1 MGKSCLDKLNQS
13 ILVDCTIP
21 QVGVKNIYLMHTEDV
36 TFTSDAGGN
45 ITAVTFAGGTASYKI
60 EGYKQNI
67 QLTTSVL
74 STDAALK
81 LAVSVI
87 FKVPV
92 TNTYLM
98 KTIISGRYYVLV
110 ERNSGAEVFVGA
122 QAPLECSGFD
132 YDSNSG
138 AGLATV
144 TLSAPEG
151 SAGNYLTGIIPAA
164 VSTIKSKVGA

>member
-1 MGKSCLDKLNQS
+1 MGKSCLDKFNQS

-21 QVGVKNIYLMHTEDV
+21 QVGVEDIYLMHAADV
-36 TFTSDAGGN
+36 TFVSDIGGN
-45 ITAVTFAGGTASYKI
+45 VTGVTFASGAASYKI

-67 QLTTSVL
+67 QLSTSVL
-74 STDAALK
+74 STDASTK
-81 LAVSVI
+81 LAANI
-87 FKVPV
+87 TFKMPSA
-92 TNTYLM
+92 NTYLM
-98 KTIISGRYYVLV
+98 KTMLSGRYCVLV
-110 ERNSGAEVFVGA
+110 VRNSGVAFLVGA

-151 SAGNYLTGIIPAA
+151 SSGNYLTGITSSAI
-164 VSTIKSKVGA
+164 STIISKSV

>member
-1 MGKSCLDKLNQS
+1 MGRSCLDKFNQS
-13 ILVDCTIP
+13 ISVDCTIP
-21 QVGVKNIYLMHTEDV
+21 QVGIKEIYLMHAADV
-36 TFTSDAGGN
+36 TFVSDVGGN
-45 ITAVTFAGGTASYKI
+45 VTGVTFAKDAVSYRV

-81 LAVSVI
+81 LAVSVM
-87 FKVPV
+87 FKMPA

-98 KTIISGRYYVLV
+98 KTMLSGRYCVLV
-110 ERNSGAEVFVGA
+110 VRNSGVAVLVGV
-122 QAPLECSGFD
+122 QSPLECSGFD

-151 SAGNYLTGIIPAA
+151 SAGNYLTGVTLSSIDTII
-164 VSTIKSKVGA
+164 SKSV

>member
-1 MGKSCLDKLNQS
+1 MAKNCLDKFNQS
-13 ILVDCTIP
+13 ITVDCTIP
-21 QVGVKNIYLMHTEDV
+21 RVGIKDIYLMHAADV
-36 TFTSDAGGN
+36 SFVTDVGGN
-45 ITAVTFAGGTASYKI
+45 VTGVSFASGANSYKV

-87 FKVPV
+87 FKMPS

-98 KTIISGRYYVLV
+98 KTMLSGRYYVLV
-110 ERNSGAEVFVGA
+110 VRNGGTNVLVGV
-122 QAPLECSGFD
+122 QSPLECSGFD

-151 SAGNYLTGIIPAA
+151 SPGNYLTGITSGSI
-164 VSTIKSKVGA
+164 STIISKSV

>member
-1 MGKSCLDKLNQS
+1 MGKHCLYKFNQS
-13 ILVDCTIP
+13 VTVGCTIP
-21 QVGVKNIYLMHTEDV
+21 QVGVKNIYLMHAADV
-36 TFTSDAGGN
+36 TLTSDVGGN
-45 ITAVTFAGGTASYKI
+45 VTAVTFADGAASYKI

-87 FKVPV
+87 FKMPA
-92 TNTYLM
+92 TNTYPM
-98 KTIISGRYYVLV
+98 KTILSGRYYVLV
-110 ERNSGAEVFVGA
+110 ERNSGVEVLIGA

-151 SAGNYLTGIIPAA
+151 SAGNYLTGIVSEA
-164 VSTIKSKVGA
+164 VSTIISKSV

>member
-1 MGKSCLDKLNQS
+1 MGKSCLDKFNQS
-13 ILVDCTIP
+13 ITVDCTIP
-21 QVGVKNIYLMHTEDV
+21 QVGIKNIYLMHAADV
-36 TFTSDAGGN
+36 TLVSDVGGN
-45 ITAVTFAGGTASYKI
+45 VTHATFASGAASYKI

-87 FKVPV
+87 FKMPT

-98 KTIISGRYYVLV
+98 KTIISGSYYVLV
-110 ERNSGAEVFVGA
+110 VRNSGTEVLIGA

-164 VSTIKSKVGA
+164 VSTIISKSV

>member
-1 MGKSCLDKLNQS
+1 MGKSCLDKFNQS
-13 ILVDCTIP
+13 ITVSCTIP
-21 QVGVKNIYLMHTEDV
+21 QVGIKNIYLMHAADV
-36 TFTSDAGGN
+36 TLTSDVGGN
-45 ITAVTFAGGTASYKI
+45 ITAVTFAGGAASYKI

-74 STDAALK
+74 SMDASAK
-81 LAVSVI
+81 LAASVV
-87 FKVPV
+87 FKMPAD
-92 TNTYLM
+92 NTYLM
-98 KTIISGRYYVLV
+98 KTILSGRYYVLV
-110 ERNSGAEVFVGA
+110 ERNSGTDVLVGA

-151 SAGNYLTGIIPAA
+151 SAGNYLTGIIPDA
-164 VSTIKSKVGA
+164 VSTIISKSV

>member
-1 MGKSCLDKLNQS
+1 MGKSCLYKLNS
-13 ILVDCTIP
+13 GITVGCIIP
-21 QVGVKNIYLMHTEDV
+21 RVGVKNIYLMHAEDV
-36 TFTSDAGGN
+36 KLTTDAGGN
-45 ITAVTFAGGTASYKI
+45 IRGVTFAGDAASYKI

-81 LAVSVI
+81 LAVSVT
-87 FKVPV
+87 FKMPSA
-92 TNTYLM
+92 NTYLM
-98 KTIISGRYYVLV
+98 KAVLSGRYYVLV
-110 ERNSGAEVFVGA
+110 ERNSGVEFFVGA
-122 QAPLECSGFD
+122 QAPLECSGFE

-151 SAGNYLTGIIPAA
+151 SAGNYLTGIIPEA
-164 VSTIKSKVGA
+164 VSTIISKSV

>member
-1 MGKSCLDKLNQS
+1 MGKSCLDKFNQS
-13 ILVDCTIP
+13 ITVDCTIP
-21 QVGVKNIYLMHTEDV
+21 QVGVKNIYLMHAADV
-36 TFTSDAGGN
+36 TFTSDVRGN
-45 ITAVTFAGGTASYKI
+45 ITGITFASGAASYKI

-87 FKVPV
+87 FKIPA

-98 KTIISGRYYVLV
+98 KTILSGRYCVLV
-110 ERNSGAEVFVGA
+110 ERNSGVEVFVGA

-151 SAGNYLTGIIPAA
+151 SAGNYLSGI
-164 VSTIKSKVGA
+164 VSSAINTIISKSV

>member
-1 MGKSCLDKLNQS
+1 MG
-13 ILVDCTIP
+13 CTISR
-21 QVGVKNIYLMHTEDV
+21 VGVKEIYLMHAADV
-36 TFTSDAGGN
+36 TLTSDAGGN
-45 ITAVTFAGGTASYKI
+45 VTTVTFAGNAVSYKI

-67 QLTTSVL
+67 QLTASVL

-87 FKVPV
+87 FKMPS
-92 TNTYLM
+92 NNAYLM
-98 KTIISGRYYVLV
+98 KTMLSGRYYVLV
-110 ERNSGAEVFVGA
+110 KQNSGVEVLVGA

-138 AGLATV
+138 AGLVTV

-151 SAGNYLTGIIPAA
+151 SAGNYLTGITPAA
-164 VSTIKSKVGA
+164 VSTIISKSV

>member
-1 MGKSCLDKLNQS
+1 MG
-13 ILVDCTIP
+13 CTIP
-21 QVGVKNIYLMHTEDV
+21 QVGVKEIYLMHAADV
-36 TFTSDAGGN
+36 TLVSDVGGN
-45 ITAVTFAGGTASYKI
+45 VTGVSFASGAASYKV

-67 QLTTSVL
+67 QLTTSTL
-74 STDAALK
+74 STDATLK

-87 FKVPV
+87 FKMPS

-98 KTIISGRYYVLV
+98 KTILSGRFCVLV
-110 ERNSGAEVFVGA
+110 VQNSGTDVLVGA

-151 SAGNYLTGIIPAA
+151 SAGNYLTGIVSTA
-164 VSTIKSKVGA
+164 VSTIISKSV